1 MGAGVFDAKNVLVS
15 TTLVA
20 KVFVH
25 VASEE
30 QVRTFQVQKGLV
42 KKTRTTTTATATKS
56 ARFLPPAQLQLFSQ
70 ANYLILLL
78 LRLIWEPFWFVH
90 KKGSLLEY

>member
-1 MGAGVFDAKNVLVS
+1 MFDAKNVLVS

-42 KKTRTTTTATATKS
+42 KKTRITTTATATKS
-56 ARFLPPAQLQLFSQ
+56 ARFFATSTAAAVQSGK
-70 ANYLILLL
+70 LLDTAAAAADLGAL
-78 LRLIWEPFWFVH
+78 LVRA
-90 KKGSLLEY
+90 